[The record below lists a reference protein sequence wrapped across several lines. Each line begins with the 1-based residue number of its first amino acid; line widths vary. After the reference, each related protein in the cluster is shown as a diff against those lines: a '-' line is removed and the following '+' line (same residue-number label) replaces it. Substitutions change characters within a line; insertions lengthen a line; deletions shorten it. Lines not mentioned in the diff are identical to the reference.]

1 MGTRVKVGKRA
12 ARIQL
17 WEEFGGLGKGFPAQQ
32 NCPPAAHPAGEETWG
47 PQQAIVRTKLC
58 LLLKK
63 PLNLHECDKF

>member
-47 PQQAIVRTKLC
+47 PQQASCSHKALPSTEKA
-58 LLLKK
+58 
-63 PLNLHECDKF
+63 PQPT